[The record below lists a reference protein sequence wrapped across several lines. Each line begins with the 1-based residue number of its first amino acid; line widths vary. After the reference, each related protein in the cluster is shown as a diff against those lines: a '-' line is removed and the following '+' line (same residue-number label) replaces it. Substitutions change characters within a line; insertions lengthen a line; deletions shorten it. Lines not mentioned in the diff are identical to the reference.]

1 MTIRTGKSYEFQVM
15 RHLLEQR
22 QHIAFALDTR
32 VQDTTGQYERQID
45 VWLPNTRE
53 IVECKH
59 HTERVDVG
67 IVDRLA
73 GATQDVGAT
82 ASQIFS
88 SSGFTRMAMLRAEK
102 AGIICTTLPYAT
114 KFASPYPPTGN
125 GYYAGEYIELCQ
137 CATPVSSMGNTWGRI
152 SYFVENEAWPLCTA
166 LSVEWGDVK
175 AHRFIA
181 YLLMAHTLSRPPAD
195 EAINGFVENYGR
207 RFEIGQEWTVR
218 EDEVRC
224 LAFAETSIITSS

>member
-1 MTIRTGKSYEFQVM
+1 MTIRSGKSYEFQVM

-22 QHIAFALDTR
+22 QHIAFALDAR
-32 VQDTTGQYERQID
+32 VPDTTGQYERQID
-45 VWLPNTRE
+45 VWLPDTRE

-59 HTERVDVG
+59 HAERVDVG
-67 IVDRLA
+67 IVDTLV

-88 SSGFTRMAMLRAEK
+88 SSGFTQMAMLRADK
-102 AGIICTTLPYAT
+102 AGITCTTLPYAS
-114 KFASPYPPTGN
+114 KFATPYPPTGN

-137 CATPVSSMGNTWGRI
+137 CATPIDSTGNMWGRI
-152 SYFVENEAWPLCTA
+152 SYFTDDEAWSLCTA
-166 LSVEWGDVK
+166 LSVEWGEVK

-181 YLLMAHTLSRPPAD
+181 YLLMAHTLSCPPAD
-195 EAINGFVENYGR
+195 KAINAFIEDYGS
-207 RFEIGQEWTVR
+207 RFEIGQEWSIS

-224 LAFAETSIITSS
+224 LAFAETA